1 MLRRGQ
7 RVKKSLELREPTT
20 SLGPELREEVLS
32 LGTLRG
38 QGGEEAKDGGRL
50 P

>member
-7 RVKKSLELREPTT
+7 RVKKGLELREPMT
-20 SLGPELREEVLS
+20 SLGPELREGVLS

-38 QGGEEAKDGGRL
+38 HGEEEAKDGARL